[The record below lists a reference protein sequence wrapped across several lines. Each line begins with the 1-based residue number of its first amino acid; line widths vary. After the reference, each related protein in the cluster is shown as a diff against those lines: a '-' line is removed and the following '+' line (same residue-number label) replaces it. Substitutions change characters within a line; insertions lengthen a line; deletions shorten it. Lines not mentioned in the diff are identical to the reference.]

1 MEIAAEIALPESR
14 GGAEFTLPWPPSVN
28 AAYRSIVV
36 GRASRVVLSREGRD
50 YKQRAAWELA
60 AQRVP
65 GFGHLPVSVEFDVY
79 PPDRRARDLD
89 NVLKLA
95 QDALQPAVL
104 TDDAQIVRLLV
115 TRCKVRPGGLLVVRV
130 ALAESV

>member
-1 MEIAAEIALPESR
+1 MSAVVGIDPATDPC
-14 GGAEFTLPWPPSVN
+14 EFNLPWPPSVN

-36 GRASRVVLSREGRD
+36 GRASRVVLSREGRA
-50 YKQRAAWELA
+50 YKQRAALELA

-65 GFGHLPVSVEFDVY
+65 SFGQQPVIVEFDVC

-95 QDALQPAVL
+95 QDALQPRVL
-104 TDDAQIVRLLV
+104 ADDSQIARLLV
-115 TRCKVRPGGLLVVRV
+115 TRLKPRPGGLLVVRV
-130 ALAESV
+130 ALAEAA